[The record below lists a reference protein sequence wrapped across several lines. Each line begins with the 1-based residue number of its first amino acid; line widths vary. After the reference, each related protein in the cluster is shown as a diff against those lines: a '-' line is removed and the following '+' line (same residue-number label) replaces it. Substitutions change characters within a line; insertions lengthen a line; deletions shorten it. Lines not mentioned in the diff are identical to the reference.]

1 MLRSPTANTMRALP
15 DCILQLLFRR
25 GTVVGTI
32 LPAGRKMIEVM
43 MTRYQTLTHK
53 PAQKILSSAVLS
65 TVAVLVI
72 ATSCGTNFAAAQTP
86 AAAPTAGTAGASAG
100 TSPLPKTAPFAELT
114 GAWTGAGQIRLEG
127 GKTERVT
134 CKAYYT
140 PKDEGTAI
148 GIALRCASTSYS
160 IDLRSNLE
168 SANGRVTGN
177 WEERTFNAAG
187 NVTGRASNGNV
198 SVAISGGG
206 LSGSMS
212 VSFGGSSQQVSITT
226 SGTALKGVSIS
237 LQKS

>member
-1 MLRSPTANTMRALP
+1 MMTGQFKWACKSFAIPTCILVVAAVGSNFAQAQSPTAA
-15 DCILQLLFRR
+15 
-25 GTVVGTI
+25 
-32 LPAGRKMIEVM
+32 
-43 MTRYQTLTHK
+43 
-53 PAQKILSSAVLS
+53 
-65 TVAVLVI
+65 
-72 ATSCGTNFAAAQTP
+72 P
-86 AAAPTAGTAGASAG
+86 AAIPAAGVPAA
-100 TSPLPKTAPFAELT
+100 KTTPFAELT
-114 GAWTGAGQIRLEG
+114 GAWTGVGTIRLEG

-140 PKDEGTAI
+140 PKDDGAAI
-148 GIALRCASTSYS
+148 GIALRCAATSYS

-168 SANGRVTGN
+168 SANGRVTGT

-187 NVTGRASNGNV
+187 NVTGRANNGNV

>member
-1 MLRSPTANTMRALP
+1 MS
-15 DCILQLLFRR
+15 
-25 GTVVGTI
+25 V
-32 LPAGRKMIEVM
+32 GRKMIEVM
-43 MTRYQTLTHK
+43 MTRSQKLAGK
-53 PAQKILSSAVLS
+53 PAIQRFASVAILA
-65 TVAVLVI
+65 I
-72 ATSCGTNFAAAQTP
+72 AATCGAN
-86 AAAPTAGTAGASAG
+86 GASAQAPAPSTAPAPSATTGAPAPAG

-140 PKDEGTAI
+140 PKDEGAAI

-237 LQKS
+237 LQKG